1 MWKCATCDREFE
13 AIPEDAVR
21 LTRGKARTN
30 VFRFSDGSIHALRKI
45 RPKSEMV
52 PPPSAEP
59 PKGATEL
66 LQSVVQDLAELP
78 NPQPEIE
85 SEPEIEIEDE
95 SSMTSMEFA
104 FRRQR
109 NN

>member
-1 MWKCATCDREFE
+1 MWKCTTCDRQFE

-21 LTRGKARTN
+21 LTRTKARTN
-30 VFRFSDGSIHALRKI
+30 VFRFPDGSIHALRKI
-45 RPKSEMV
+45 RPKSESV
-52 PPPSAEP
+52 PPFQ
-59 PKGATEL
+59 PKTPVEQSEL
-66 LQSVVQDLAELP
+66 LLEIVQLLAELP
-78 NPQPEIE
+78 KPQPEIKA
-85 SEPEIEIEDE
+85 EPEIEIEDE